1 MYKTIEEFPNY
12 EINEN
17 GEVRNKKKGNILK
30 WNITKNGYAI
40 VRMYKDGKQYGRNVH
55 RLLLMAHKP
64 VVNMDE
70 LQVNHIDEN
79 KLNNTLDNLE

>member
-12 EINEN
+12 EINEM
-17 GEVRNKKKGNILK
+17 GEVRNKKRGNILK
-30 WNITKNGYAI
+30 WNIKKTGYAQ
-40 VRMYKDGKQYGRNVH
+40 VRLSKDGKQYARLVH
-55 RLLLMAHKP
+55 RLLLMTHKP
-64 VVNMDE
+64 VENMDE